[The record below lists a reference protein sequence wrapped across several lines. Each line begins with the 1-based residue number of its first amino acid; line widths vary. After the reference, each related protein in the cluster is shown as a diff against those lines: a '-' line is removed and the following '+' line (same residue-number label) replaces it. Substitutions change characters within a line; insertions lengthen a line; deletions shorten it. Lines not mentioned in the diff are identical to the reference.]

1 MSGIT
6 LTEIMIVLAGVV
18 LLISVAAFA
27 AIGVIAVMMPHRWS
41 RLYRKVV
48 QRLRAWRSAPDLEK
62 RRTRI

>member
-1 MSGIT
+1 MSGVA

-18 LLISVAAFA
+18 LLVSMAAFA
-27 AIGVIAVMMPHRWS
+27 AIGVIAVVMPNHWS
-41 RLYRKVV
+41 RFRKRAA